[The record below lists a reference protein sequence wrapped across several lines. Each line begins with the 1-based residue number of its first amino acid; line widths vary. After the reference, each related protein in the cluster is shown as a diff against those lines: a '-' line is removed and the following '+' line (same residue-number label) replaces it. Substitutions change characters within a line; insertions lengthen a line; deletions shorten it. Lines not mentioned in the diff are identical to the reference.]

1 MTRGQIRSIKQT
13 KLGYQ
18 YEIVLGSFKNS
29 EVRTIVTTACYKRGV
44 WVWVNGYSIVGID
57 ESE

>member
-1 MTRGQIRSIKQT
+1 MKRGQIRRITNT

-18 YEIVLGSFKNS
+18 YEIVLGSFKDS
-29 EVRTIVTTACYKRGV
+29 PVITIVSTAVYKRGV
-44 WVWVNGYSIVGID
+44 WVWVNGYSIAGID